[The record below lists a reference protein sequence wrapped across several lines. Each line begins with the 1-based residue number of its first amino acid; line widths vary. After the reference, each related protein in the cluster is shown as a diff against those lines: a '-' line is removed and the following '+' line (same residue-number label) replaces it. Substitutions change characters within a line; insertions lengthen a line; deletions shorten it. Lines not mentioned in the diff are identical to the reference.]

1 MQLVIELEEA
11 VYNRIK
17 DKHETIWMSDAYTI
31 WDSVVDGVLLPEGH
45 GRLIDADKL
54 ELDDGYSNY
63 DGYYHKYSRSQIC
76 NAPTVLEADEKKQR
90 NSVEFVCDIFDEMN
104 RDDQIKVWQY
114 VNEIME
120 GE

>member
-1 MQLVIELEEA
+1 MQIVIDIPIGTYKATCNGNMLPPDVAYVIEA
-11 VYNRIK
+11 IK
-17 DKHETIWMSDAYTI
+17 NGTP
-31 WDSVVDGVLLPEGH
+31 LPEGH

-90 NSVEFVCDIFDEMN
+90 NRVEFVCDIFDEMN
-104 RDDQIKVWQY
+104 RDDRIKVWQY

>member
-1 MQLVIELEEA
+1 MQRVIDIPEETFKYYVTLANKGEQISNLEH
-11 VYNRIK
+11 I
-17 DKHETIWMSDAYTI
+17 IL
-31 WDSVVDGVLLPEGH
+31 DSTLLPKGH

-63 DGYYHKYSRSQIC
+63 DGYYHKYSRSQIH

-90 NSVEFVCDIFDEMN
+90 NSVELVCDIFDEMN